1 MKKRKA
7 NLKWTPVGNVCAYCR
22 RGIGSEVRIRCAECG
37 PKTLPPGVAAPLH
50 FCVECFSAGVE
61 VFGHSASHK
70 YSVIENASIYP
81 LSKEWTADEELR
93 LLEGVNKFGYGNWVD
108 VAEHVGGGK
117 TRDRAKRHYEK
128 FFLLNAELDLSQ
140 PARPGTPPVA
150 EEKTTVHVA
159 GAGAP
164 QTSGAPAAAEA
175 PAPAEGAAPAAGG
188 PAAEKAK
195 EAKAAGYLPL
205 RREFDVEW
213 DNDAE
218 LLVMD
223 VEFVDGEPAD
233 ERALKLELLKAYNTT
248 LDERERRR
256 DFVVAG
262 GGLQAAR
269 DPHEIE
275 RQRQRRGQSKYT
287 GVQQQDERALRSAMR
302 PYAHFQNA
310 ETHEQ
315 LVRDTQEEAALRRHV
330 AQLRARARRG
340 RRPRGRR
347 RHRRR
352 RRRLRRR
359 RRPRA
364 RARVAAA
371 AVTRRGA
378 VQRGARALRAAARRR
393 QAHAPRPRPPR
404 PALPG
409 ARRRAAAADARP
421 AARRPRL
428 PPLRRRAAGGAGSVE
443 F

>member
-175 PAPAEGAAPAAGG
+175 AAPAEGAAPAAGG

-330 AQLRARARRG
+330 AQLRARARAEGGGLEGGGGTDAVAGVFGGDVGPERERASRQLLSPAEVRFSAALGLSAPLLVAAKRTLLAHGLRG
-340 RRPRGRR
+340 P
-347 RHRRR
+347 
-352 RRRLRRR
+352 LSQ
-359 RRPRA
+359 A
-364 RARVAAA
+364 RAVELLRP
-371 AVTRRGA
+371 TLDP
-378 VQRGARALRAAARRR
+378 LRAARVYRHYVGERLVAP
-393 QAHAPRPRPPR
+393 AH
-404 PALPG
+404 
-409 ARRRAAAADARP
+409 
-421 AARRPRL
+421 
-428 PPLRRRAAGGAGSVE
+428 
-443 F
+443 

>member
-1 MKKRKA
+1 MKKRTA

-330 AQLRARARRG
+330 AQLRARARAEGGGLEGGGGTDAVAGVFGGDVGPERERASRQLLSPAEVRFSAALGLSAPLLVAAKRTLLAHGLRG
-340 RRPRGRR
+340 P
-347 RHRRR
+347 
-352 RRRLRRR
+352 LSQ
-359 RRPRA
+359 A
-364 RARVAAA
+364 RAVELLRP
-371 AVTRRGA
+371 TLDP
-378 VQRGARALRAAARRR
+378 LRAARVYRHYVGER
-393 QAHAPRPRPPR
+393 LVAP
-404 PALPG
+404 AQ
-409 ARRRAAAADARP
+409 
-421 AARRPRL
+421 
-428 PPLRRRAAGGAGSVE
+428 
-443 F
+443 

>member
-37 PKTLPPGVAAPLH
+37 PKTLPAGVAAPLH

-330 AQLRARARRG
+330 AQLRARARAEGGGLEGGGGTDAVAGVFGGDVGPERERASRQLLSPAEVRFSAALGLSAPLLVAAKRTLLAHGLRG
-340 RRPRGRR
+340 P
-347 RHRRR
+347 
-352 RRRLRRR
+352 LSQ
-359 RRPRA
+359 A
-364 RARVAAA
+364 RAVELLRP
-371 AVTRRGA
+371 TLDP
-378 VQRGARALRAAARRR
+378 LRAARVYRHYVGER
-393 QAHAPRPRPPR
+393 LVAP
-404 PALPG
+404 AQ
-409 ARRRAAAADARP
+409 
-421 AARRPRL
+421 
-428 PPLRRRAAGGAGSVE
+428 
-443 F
+443 

>member
-37 PKTLPPGVAAPLH
+37 PKTLPAGVAAPLH

-330 AQLRARARRG
+330 AQLRARARAEGGGLEGGGGTDAVAGVFGGDVGPERERASRQLLSPAEVRFSAALGLSAPLLVAAKRTLLAHGLRG
-340 RRPRGRR
+340 P
-347 RHRRR
+347 
-352 RRRLRRR
+352 LSQ
-359 RRPRA
+359 A
-364 RARVAAA
+364 RAVELLRP
-371 AVTRRGA
+371 TLDP
-378 VQRGARALRAAARRR
+378 LRAARVYRHYVGER
-393 QAHAPRPRPPR
+393 LVAPAP
-404 PALPG
+404 
-409 ARRRAAAADARP
+409 
-421 AARRPRL
+421 
-428 PPLRRRAAGGAGSVE
+428 E
-443 F
+443 

>member
-175 PAPAEGAAPAAGG
+175 PARAEGAAPAAGG

-330 AQLRARARRG
+330 AQLRARARAEGGGLEGGGGTDAVAGVFGGDVGPERERASRQLLSPAEVRFSAALGLSAPLLVAAKRTLLAHGLRG
-340 RRPRGRR
+340 P
-347 RHRRR
+347 
-352 RRRLRRR
+352 LSQ
-359 RRPRA
+359 A
-364 RARVAAA
+364 RAVELLRP
-371 AVTRRGA
+371 TLDP
-378 VQRGARALRAAARRR
+378 LRAARVYRHYVGER
-393 QAHAPRPRPPR
+393 LLAP
-404 PALPG
+404 AQ
-409 ARRRAAAADARP
+409 
-421 AARRPRL
+421 
-428 PPLRRRAAGGAGSVE
+428 
-443 F
+443 

>member
-175 PAPAEGAAPAAGG
+175 PARAEGAAPAAGG
-188 PAAEKAK
+188 PAAAKAA

-330 AQLRARARRG
+330 AQLRARARAEGGGLEGGGGTDAVAGVFGGDVGPERERASRQLLSPAEVRFSAALGLSAPLLVAAKRTLLAHSLRG
-340 RRPRGRR
+340 P
-347 RHRRR
+347 
-352 RRRLRRR
+352 LSQ
-359 RRPRA
+359 A
-364 RARVAAA
+364 RAVELLRP
-371 AVTRRGA
+371 TLDP
-378 VQRGARALRAAARRR
+378 LRAARVYRHYVGER
-393 QAHAPRPRPPR
+393 LVAP
-404 PALPG
+404 AQ
-409 ARRRAAAADARP
+409 
-421 AARRPRL
+421 
-428 PPLRRRAAGGAGSVE
+428 
-443 F
+443 

>member
-223 VEFVDGEPAD
+223 VEVIDGEPAD

-330 AQLRARARRG
+330 AQLRARARAEGGGLEGGGGTDAVAGVFGGDVGPERERASRQLLSPAEVRFSAALGLSAPLLVAAKRTLLAHGLRG
-340 RRPRGRR
+340 P
-347 RHRRR
+347 
-352 RRRLRRR
+352 LSQ
-359 RRPRA
+359 A
-364 RARVAAA
+364 RAVELLRP
-371 AVTRRGA
+371 TLDP
-378 VQRGARALRAAARRR
+378 LRAARVYRHYVGER
-393 QAHAPRPRPPR
+393 LVAP
-404 PALPG
+404 AQ
-409 ARRRAAAADARP
+409 
-421 AARRPRL
+421 
-428 PPLRRRAAGGAGSVE
+428 
-443 F
+443 

>member
-188 PAAEKAK
+188 PAAAKAA

-330 AQLRARARRG
+330 AQLRARARAEGGGLEGGGGTDAVAGVFGGDVGPERERASRQLLSPAEVRFSAALGLSAPLLVAAKRTLLAHGLRG
-340 RRPRGRR
+340 P
-347 RHRRR
+347 
-352 RRRLRRR
+352 LSQ
-359 RRPRA
+359 A
-364 RARVAAA
+364 RAVELLRP
-371 AVTRRGA
+371 TLDP
-378 VQRGARALRAAARRR
+378 LRAARVYRHYVGER
-393 QAHAPRPRPPR
+393 LVAP
-404 PALPG
+404 AQ
-409 ARRRAAAADARP
+409 
-421 AARRPRL
+421 
-428 PPLRRRAAGGAGSVE
+428 
-443 F
+443 

>member
-164 QTSGAPAAAEA
+164 QTSGATAAAEA

-330 AQLRARARRG
+330 AQLRARARAEGGGLEGGGGTDAVAGVFGGDVGPERERASRQLLSPAEVRFSAALGLSAPLLVAAKRTLLAHGLRG
-340 RRPRGRR
+340 P
-347 RHRRR
+347 
-352 RRRLRRR
+352 LSQ
-359 RRPRA
+359 A
-364 RARVAAA
+364 RAVELLRP
-371 AVTRRGA
+371 TLDP
-378 VQRGARALRAAARRR
+378 LRAARVYRHYVGER
-393 QAHAPRPRPPR
+393 LVAP
-404 PALPG
+404 AQ
-409 ARRRAAAADARP
+409 
-421 AARRPRL
+421 
-428 PPLRRRAAGGAGSVE
+428 
-443 F
+443 

>member
-330 AQLRARARRG
+330 AQLRARARAEGGGLEGGGGTDAVAGVFGGDVGPERERASRQLLSPAEVRFSAALGLSAPLLVAAKRTLLAHGLRG
-340 RRPRGRR
+340 P
-347 RHRRR
+347 
-352 RRRLRRR
+352 LSQ
-359 RRPRA
+359 A
-364 RARVAAA
+364 RAVELLRP
-371 AVTRRGA
+371 TLDP
-378 VQRGARALRAAARRR
+378 LRAARVYRHYVGER
-393 QAHAPRPRPPR
+393 LVAPAP
-404 PALPG
+404 
-409 ARRRAAAADARP
+409 
-421 AARRPRL
+421 
-428 PPLRRRAAGGAGSVE
+428 E
-443 F
+443 

>member
-223 VEFVDGEPAD
+223 VEFIDGEPAD

-330 AQLRARARRG
+330 AQLRARARAEGGGLEGGGGTDAVAGVFGGDVGPERERASRQLLSPAEVRFSAALGLSAPLLVAAKRTLLAHGLRG
-340 RRPRGRR
+340 P
-347 RHRRR
+347 
-352 RRRLRRR
+352 LSQ
-359 RRPRA
+359 A
-364 RARVAAA
+364 RAVELLRP
-371 AVTRRGA
+371 TLDP
-378 VQRGARALRAAARRR
+378 LRAARVYRHYVGER
-393 QAHAPRPRPPR
+393 LVAP
-404 PALPG
+404 AQ
-409 ARRRAAAADARP
+409 
-421 AARRPRL
+421 
-428 PPLRRRAAGGAGSVE
+428 
-443 F
+443 

>member
-188 PAAEKAK
+188 PAAAKAA

-330 AQLRARARRG
+330 AQLRARARAEGGGLEGGGGTDAVAGVFGGDVGPERERASRQLLSPAEVRFSAALGLSAPLLVAAKRTLLAHGLRG
-340 RRPRGRR
+340 P
-347 RHRRR
+347 
-352 RRRLRRR
+352 LSQ
-359 RRPRA
+359 A
-364 RARVAAA
+364 RAVELLRP
-371 AVTRRGA
+371 TLDP
-378 VQRGARALRAAARRR
+378 LRAARVYRHYVGER
-393 QAHAPRPRPPR
+393 LVAPSP
-404 PALPG
+404 
-409 ARRRAAAADARP
+409 
-421 AARRPRL
+421 
-428 PPLRRRAAGGAGSVE
+428 E
-443 F
+443 

>member
-223 VEFVDGEPAD
+223 VEFIDGEPAD

-330 AQLRARARRG
+330 AQLRARARAEGGGLEGGGGTDAVAGVFGGDVGPERERASRQLLSPAEVRFSAALGLSAPLLVAAKRTLLAHGLRG
-340 RRPRGRR
+340 P
-347 RHRRR
+347 
-352 RRRLRRR
+352 LSQ
-359 RRPRA
+359 A
-364 RARVAAA
+364 RAVELLRP
-371 AVTRRGA
+371 TLDP
-378 VQRGARALRAAARRR
+378 LRAARVYRHYVGER
-393 QAHAPRPRPPR
+393 LVAPAP
-404 PALPG
+404 
-409 ARRRAAAADARP
+409 
-421 AARRPRL
+421 
-428 PPLRRRAAGGAGSVE
+428 E
-443 F
+443 

>member
-37 PKTLPPGVAAPLH
+37 PKTLPAGVAAPLH

-61 VFGHSASHK
+61 GFGHSASHK

-223 VEFVDGEPAD
+223 VEFIDGEPAD

-330 AQLRARARRG
+330 AQLRARARAEGGGLEGGGGTDAVAGVFGGDVGPERERASRQLLSPAEVRFSAALGLSAPLLVAAKRTLLAHGLRG
-340 RRPRGRR
+340 P
-347 RHRRR
+347 
-352 RRRLRRR
+352 LSQ
-359 RRPRA
+359 A
-364 RARVAAA
+364 RAVELLRP
-371 AVTRRGA
+371 TLDP
-378 VQRGARALRAAARRR
+378 LRAARVYRHYVGER
-393 QAHAPRPRPPR
+393 LVAPAP
-404 PALPG
+404 
-409 ARRRAAAADARP
+409 
-421 AARRPRL
+421 
-428 PPLRRRAAGGAGSVE
+428 E
-443 F
+443 

>member
-175 PAPAEGAAPAAGG
+175 PAPVEGAAPAAGG

-330 AQLRARARRG
+330 AQLRARARAEGGGLEGGGGTDAVAGVFGGDVGPERERASRQLLSPAEVRFSAALGLSAPLLVAAKRTLLAHGLRG
-340 RRPRGRR
+340 P
-347 RHRRR
+347 
-352 RRRLRRR
+352 LSQ
-359 RRPRA
+359 A
-364 RARVAAA
+364 RAVELLRP
-371 AVTRRGA
+371 TLDP
-378 VQRGARALRAAARRR
+378 LRAARVYRHYVGER
-393 QAHAPRPRPPR
+393 LVAPAP
-404 PALPG
+404 
-409 ARRRAAAADARP
+409 
-421 AARRPRL
+421 
-428 PPLRRRAAGGAGSVE
+428 E
-443 F
+443 

>member
-164 QTSGAPAAAEA
+164 QTSGATAAAEAA

-188 PAAEKAK
+188 PAAAKAA

-330 AQLRARARRG
+330 AQLRT
-340 RRPRGRR
+340 
-347 RHRRR
+347 
-352 RRRLRRR
+352 
-359 RRPRA
+359 RA
-364 RARVAAA
+364 RAEGGGLEGGGGTDAVAGVFGGDVGPERERASRQLLSPAEVRFSAALGLSAPLLVAAKRTLLA
-371 AVTRRGA
+371 HGLRGPLS
-378 VQRGARALRAAARRR
+378 QARAVELLRPTLDPLRAARVYRHYVGER
-393 QAHAPRPRPPR
+393 LVAP
-404 PALPG
+404 AQ
-409 ARRRAAAADARP
+409 
-421 AARRPRL
+421 
-428 PPLRRRAAGGAGSVE
+428 
-443 F
+443 

>member
-175 PAPAEGAAPAAGG
+175 PAPVEGAAPAAGG

-330 AQLRARARRG
+330 AQLRARARAEGGGLEGGGGTDAVAGVFGGDVGPERERASRQLLSPAEVRFSAALGLSAPLLVAAKRTLLAHGLRG
-340 RRPRGRR
+340 P
-347 RHRRR
+347 
-352 RRRLRRR
+352 LSQ
-359 RRPRA
+359 A
-364 RARVAAA
+364 RAVELLRP
-371 AVTRRGA
+371 TLDP
-378 VQRGARALRAAARRR
+378 LRAARVYRHYVGER
-393 QAHAPRPRPPR
+393 LVAP
-404 PALPG
+404 AQ
-409 ARRRAAAADARP
+409 
-421 AARRPRL
+421 
-428 PPLRRRAAGGAGSVE
+428 
-443 F
+443 

>member
-175 PAPAEGAAPAAGG
+175 PARAEGAAPAAGG

-330 AQLRARARRG
+330 AQLRARARAEGGGLEGGGGTDAVAGVFGGDVGPERERASRQLLSPAEVRFSAALGLSAPLLVAAKRTLLAHGLRG
-340 RRPRGRR
+340 P
-347 RHRRR
+347 
-352 RRRLRRR
+352 LSQ
-359 RRPRA
+359 A
-364 RARVAAA
+364 RAVELLRP
-371 AVTRRGA
+371 TLDP
-378 VQRGARALRAAARRR
+378 LRAARVYRHYVGER
-393 QAHAPRPRPPR
+393 LVAPAP
-404 PALPG
+404 
-409 ARRRAAAADARP
+409 
-421 AARRPRL
+421 
-428 PPLRRRAAGGAGSVE
+428 E
-443 F
+443 

>member
-175 PAPAEGAAPAAGG
+175 PARAEGAAPAAGG

-330 AQLRARARRG
+330 AQLRARARAEGGGLEGGGGTDAVAGVFGGDVGPERERASRQLLSPAEVRFSAALGLSAPLLVAAKRTLLAHGLRG
-340 RRPRGRR
+340 P
-347 RHRRR
+347 
-352 RRRLRRR
+352 LSQ
-359 RRPRA
+359 A
-364 RARVAAA
+364 RAVELLRP
-371 AVTRRGA
+371 TLDP
-378 VQRGARALRAAARRR
+378 LRAARVYRHYVGER
-393 QAHAPRPRPPR
+393 LVAP
-404 PALPG
+404 AQ
-409 ARRRAAAADARP
+409 
-421 AARRPRL
+421 
-428 PPLRRRAAGGAGSVE
+428 
-443 F
+443 

>member
-37 PKTLPPGVAAPLH
+37 PKTLPAGVAAPLH

-223 VEFVDGEPAD
+223 VEFIDGEPAD

-330 AQLRARARRG
+330 AQLRARARAEGGGLEGGGGTDAVAGVFGGDVGPERERASRQLLSPAEVRFSAALGLSAPLLVAAKRTLLAHGLRG
-340 RRPRGRR
+340 P
-347 RHRRR
+347 
-352 RRRLRRR
+352 LSQ
-359 RRPRA
+359 A
-364 RARVAAA
+364 RAVELLRP
-371 AVTRRGA
+371 TLDP
-378 VQRGARALRAAARRR
+378 LRAARVYRHYVGER
-393 QAHAPRPRPPR
+393 LVAPAP
-404 PALPG
+404 
-409 ARRRAAAADARP
+409 
-421 AARRPRL
+421 
-428 PPLRRRAAGGAGSVE
+428 E
-443 F
+443 

>member
-175 PAPAEGAAPAAGG
+175 PARAEGAAPAAGG

-256 DFVVAG
+256 EFVVAG

-275 RQRQRRGQSKYT
+275 RQCQRRGQSKYT

-330 AQLRARARRG
+330 AQLRARARAEGGGLEGGGGTDAVAGVFGGDVGPERERASRQLLSPAEVRFSAALGLSAPLLVAAKRTLLAHGLRG
-340 RRPRGRR
+340 P
-347 RHRRR
+347 
-352 RRRLRRR
+352 LSQ
-359 RRPRA
+359 A
-364 RARVAAA
+364 RAVELLRP
-371 AVTRRGA
+371 TLDP
-378 VQRGARALRAAARRR
+378 LRAARVYRHYVGER
-393 QAHAPRPRPPR
+393 LVAP
-404 PALPG
+404 AQ
-409 ARRRAAAADARP
+409 
-421 AARRPRL
+421 
-428 PPLRRRAAGGAGSVE
+428 
-443 F
+443 

>member
-81 LSKEWTADEELR
+81 LSKEGRPTRAP
-93 LLEGVNKFGYGNWVD
+93 LLEGASQFGYGNWVD

-128 FFLLNAELDLSQ
+128 FFLLNAELDL
-140 PARPGTPPVA
+140 PAGAAGHAARRRGEDDGPRR
-150 EEKTTVHVA
+150 

-164 QTSGAPAAAEA
+164 QTSACRRRPRRRRGRRARRRRR
-175 PAPAEGAAPAAGG
+175 AGQRRRRRRACG
-188 PAAEKAK
+188 GQP
-195 EAKAAGYLPL
+195 PL

-223 VEFVDGEPAD
+223 VEFIDGEPAD
-233 ERALKLELLKAYNTT
+233 ERALAELLKAHNTT
-248 LDERERRR
+248 LDDASGGASSWWRR
-256 DFVVAG
+256 G
-262 GGLQAAR
+262 QAR

-287 GVQQQDERALRSAMR
+287 GVQQQTSGRSGGDAAVRPLPER
-302 PYAHFQNA
+302 
-310 ETHEQ
+310 
-315 LVRDTQEEAALRRHV
+315 RDARAARARQQEEARSAARRP
-330 AQLRARARRG
+330 AARARAGG
-340 RRPRGRR
+340 RRPGGR

-359 RRPRA
+359 RRPRGE
-364 RARVAAA
+364 RVAAA
-371 AVTRRGA
+371 VARRGV
-378 VQRGARALRAAARRR
+378 VQRGSARAARPP
-393 QAHAPRPRPPR
+393 AYAPRPRPPR
-404 PALPG
+404 PAF
-409 ARRRAAAADARP
+409 RRAPSSCSGRRSTRCAPP
-421 AARRPRL
+421 ASTATTLASGWWRRLSRIL
-428 PPLRRRAAGGAGSVE
+428 IKLYRTIVTRSVT
-443 F
+443 